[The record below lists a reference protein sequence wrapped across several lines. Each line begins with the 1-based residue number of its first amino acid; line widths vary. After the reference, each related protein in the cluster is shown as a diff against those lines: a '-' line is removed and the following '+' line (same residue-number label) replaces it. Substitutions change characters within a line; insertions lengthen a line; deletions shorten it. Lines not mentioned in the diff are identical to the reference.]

1 MFLISSQAHALD
13 LEQSLEEKDLQY
25 KEAKKKFDET
35 EAELKNRL
43 AAQADELDVAKAKA
57 SQLFKTQAKLN
68 KLKVLIFMLFVYF

>member
-1 MFLISSQAHALD
+1 MD
-13 LEQSLEEKDLQY
+13 LEQSLEEKDQQY
-25 KEAKKKFDET
+25 KEAKKKFDQT